1 MRNVLVALLS
11 LSVVATFA
19 GCEYPTVQDGVDG
32 PALGTFNTS
41 GCKLDNASQRS
52 LMDGNM
58 IEAVVFE
65 TSVTIIHHDAQY
77 QCNAE
82 IGWELEVNGT
92 TLILREV
99 DKSTVVTRCMCPMD
113 LSTTIENLAAGGK
126 YTIQVWDEFQTRMF
140 GEVTVDLGDC
150 NEQCVTDE
158 DCWAYPDLPRL
169 DARPV
174 GCIEGCA
181 ITPANLRSRMHQ
193 RLRLSGR
200 LPVRVLQQRGR
211 IGRDQSRRHDG
222 PAHDGVR
229 VQEQRRLPGRHG
241 LRDDRLR
248 VPARG
253 RL

>member
-1 MRNVLVALLS
+1 MRNVLLALLS

-169 DARPV
+169 DCEGRWACIKGLCNYACEPYDP
-174 GCIEGCA
+174 GCTSDYDCPEGFQCVFYSNGGGSA
-181 ITPANLRSRMHQ
+181 ETSPDGTMAQRMM
-193 RLRLSGR
+193 
-200 LPVRVLQQRGR
+200 
-211 IGRDQSRRHDG
+211 
-222 PAHDGVR
+222 A
-229 VQEQRRLPGRHG
+229 
-241 LRDDRLR
+241 
-248 VPARG
+248 
-253 RL
+253 